1 MVATAASSTPP
12 TTSGEYIAF
21 FDRLVTLRRHF
32 HTHPELSFREVNT
45 QQTLRRFLI
54 DEAGIAEQDIHACA
68 GTGKLATVM
77 DHASLSSSSRDM
89 DALPMTE
96 ENPSLEYK
104 STTAGAAHMCGHDGH
119 MTSLAGFAQLLQR
132 RREHLPVNTCV
143 RLLFQ
148 PAEEGHFGAVAMIK
162 GGCLDGVD
170 EVYGY
175 HNVNFPEGVVAV
187 KAGAVMSHGNTF
199 RITLTGPGGHGSA
212 PHQTLTI
219 TSRNIS
225 AHDSAIVTIAQVHGG
240 EADNVIPS
248 SVTMSGTTRDFAPA
262 VADVIRTRM
271 SAIVTHTAAAFGVQ
285 GTIQFDERYPATV
298 NAVDQAEIV
307 RKVAQSVAG
316 EANVTADGLPLCASE
331 DFSFYLKERPGAFF
345 FIGTV
350 SSASQNRTLHS
361 STFDFNDTILPV
373 SVRMF
378 LELAQH
384 RLDCQLYDPV
394 EMARIHCPMPSNTG
408 ATHAHTDAMLMIV
421 DKTFARRRYFREK
434 QREHRRKVYADE
446 AAVKAQY
453 EHLQSVLDNLQAGR
467 PSSVAPREASDG
479 PLSWYSVATVFKREA
494 HRVLKDRQSLVT
506 QTQEYQSLIQ
516 AMQRFAVMNIPEPL
530 ALLPAVKNEDEFVQ
544 FEFQASDERDD
555 LFTCMDRIQF
565 TWPGTIQMFR
575 RLVETNMKAV
585 NFPHYVETAST

>member
-1 MVATAASSTPP
+1 GHVIVA
-12 TTSGEYIAF
+12 
-21 FDRLVTLRRHF
+21 
-32 HTHPELSFREVNT
+32 
-45 QQTLRRFLI
+45 
-54 DEAGIAEQDIHACA
+54 
-68 GTGKLATVM
+68 
-77 DHASLSSSSRDM
+77 
-89 DALPMTE
+89 
-96 ENPSLEYK
+96 
-104 STTAGAAHMCGHDGH
+104 
-119 MTSLAGFAQLLQR
+119 LQ
-132 RREHLPVNTCV
+132 
-143 RLLFQ
+143 
-148 PAEEGHFGAVAMIK
+148 
-162 GGCLDGVD
+162 
-170 EVYGY
+170 
-175 HNVNFPEGVVAV
+175 
-187 KAGAVMSHGNTF
+187 
-199 RITLTGPGGHGSA
+199 
-212 PHQTLTI
+212 TI

-479 PLSWYSVATVFKREA
+479 PLSWHSVATVFKREA

-516 AMQRFAVMNIPEPL
+516 AMQRFAVMNIP
-530 ALLPAVKNEDEFVQ
+530 V
-544 FEFQASDERDD
+544 
-555 LFTCMDRIQF
+555 
-565 TWPGTIQMFR
+565 
-575 RLVETNMKAV
+575 RLHISIETSM
-585 NFPHYVETAST
+585 